1 MHAHLSKQQRHS
13 SFQTR
18 LASKLVALVF
28 LVKAGLPRWIE
39 FFESFYVL
47 LVRGVNKVDESMDP
61 SFATSAVD

>member
-39 FFESFYVL
+39 FFESFYAL

-61 SFATSAVD
+61 SFATSAVA